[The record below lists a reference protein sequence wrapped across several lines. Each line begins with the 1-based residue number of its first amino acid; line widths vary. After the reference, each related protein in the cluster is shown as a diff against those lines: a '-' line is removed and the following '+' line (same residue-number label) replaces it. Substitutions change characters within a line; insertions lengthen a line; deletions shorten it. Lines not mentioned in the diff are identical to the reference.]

1 MRFAHDHAPDPP
13 PRSFWIAA
21 GALFLLLAVPVALVN
36 LAVDPFDFRLAPH
49 LPLVRDKLMKTNDSM
64 LWSAG
69 EFRRIPRAARDQ
81 VTISFLGDSRTEG
94 ICRWPSSPRIFRL
107 GPDVVFNLA
116 VSGASFEETIR
127 LLELELPRLPHLRGV
142 VLALPIER
150 IGVSGINRTSNA
162 LRLVDTPLL
171 YVLGLGTLASSFE
184 LVIQKNL
191 SPAQRWANGEIPDLD
206 PAHLPDES
214 AVGLDVAGN
223 IAKANAA
230 PSPPLSPA
238 EQKNAAMWR
247 KTLLRVEAALVER
260 RVRDIVAPLVQR
272 LHARGIAVAFLIPP
286 LHPEVRRALGPAQLA
301 IHEHL
306 VTALGA
312 LGPVEDF
319 SRGDRSG
326 LVPKFTDALHV
337 QPDTAHAILG
347 DIYVRNFGR
356 PAAVTAR

>member
-13 PRSFWIAA
+13 PRSFWILA
-21 GALFLLLAVPVALVN
+21 GALFLLLAVPVAFVN

-49 LPLVRDKLMKTNDSM
+49 LPIVRDKLMKTNDSM
-64 LWSAG
+64 LWSAS
-69 EFRRIPRAARDQ
+69 EFRRIPQAVRDR
-81 VTISFLGDSRTEG
+81 VTISFVGDSRTEG
-94 ICRWPSSPRIFRL
+94 ICRWPSAPRVFRF
-107 GPDVVFNLA
+107 GPDVIFNLA
-116 VSGASFEETIR
+116 VSGASFEESIR

-142 VLALPIER
+142 VLALPLER
-150 IGVSGINRTSNA
+150 IGVSGINRTTNA
-162 LRLVDTPLL
+162 LRLADTPLL

-184 LVIQKNL
+184 LVMQKDL
-191 SPAQRWANGEIPDLD
+191 SPGERWAKGEIPDLD

-223 IAKANAA
+223 IAKAKAA
-230 PSPPLSPA
+230 QSTPLSPA

-247 KTLLRVEAALVER
+247 RILLGVRSALVER
-260 RVRDIVAPLVQR
+260 RIRDVVAPLVQR
-272 LHARGIAVAFLIPP
+272 LRARGIAVVFLIPP

-301 IHEHL
+301 NHERL
-306 VTALGA
+306 VAELAA

-319 SRGDRSG
+319 SRGDRGG

-347 DIYVRNFGR
+347 GIYMRNFGR
-356 PAAVTAR
+356 SAPVTVR